1 MEKWEPIFWI
11 VGSGIGFF
19 VLLMV
24 IETLKTSLKTR
35 RRSGA

>member
-19 VLLMV
+19 VFLMV
-24 IETLKTSLKTR
+24 IQTLKTAVKTR
-35 RRSGA
+35 RRSRA